1 MTDFEQKVL
10 ADLSELKA
18 NMTWLVGNGRQGRV
32 QDLEQRIEKC
42 EAFVYRAGGVGAAL
56 GVLLTLVNLGIDY
69 LKAPR

>member
-32 QDLEQRIEKC
+32 QDLEQRVEKC
-42 EAFVYRAGGVGAAL
+42 EVFVHRAGGVGAAL